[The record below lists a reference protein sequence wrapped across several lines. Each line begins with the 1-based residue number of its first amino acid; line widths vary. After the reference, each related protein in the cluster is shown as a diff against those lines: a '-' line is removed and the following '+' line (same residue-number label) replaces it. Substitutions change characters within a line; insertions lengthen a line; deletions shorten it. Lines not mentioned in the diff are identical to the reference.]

1 MQVITDRWGH
11 YSCKESHGFIL
22 VTFYLL
28 FKKKKKNRDCL
39 TITIIWSTSSVPA
52 AIFGIGLKWDLGPV
66 DVLLEDRSVAEWK
79 KLQKHYHI
87 LM

>member
-1 MQVITDRWGH
+1 MFCLRR
-11 YSCKESHGFIL
+11 
-22 VTFYLL
+22 
-28 FKKKKKNRDCL
+28 KKKQGLFDYNYHL
-39 TITIIWSTSSVPA
+39 IYITFSSSVPA

-66 DVLLEDRSVAEWK
+66 DVPLEDRSVAEWK